1 MKGFFKPQKVVKS
14 PYLDDARGSFN
25 EMYAAYVLAARK
37 WFLVSMVEAVALVV
51 LIGGFVWLA
60 GQHKVVP
67 YAVEFNEHGEAMRV
81 TRADEMVQPDERHI
95 RAALGTW
102 LAGSRTVYV
111 DRRAQ
116 ENLFKKVYAMTLP
129 NSSAYKALF
138 DYHTANN
145 PYEVS
150 EKTTIEVS
158 VNTVRPIS
166 DKTWLIE
173 WTETRRERSGS
184 VLDSRIWQGTFTVAI
199 VPPTEESQIMAN
211 SIGMFVEQF
220 SWGPR
225 Q

>member
-1 MKGFFKPQKVVKS
+1 MKGFFKPQKVIKS

-25 EMYAAYVLAARK
+25 EMYAAYVVAARQ
-37 WFLVSMVEAVALVV
+37 WRLVSLVEAVALV
-51 LIGGFVWLA
+51 IAIAGFVALSL
-60 GQHKVVP
+60 QHKVVP
-67 YAVEFNEHGEAMRV
+67 YAVEFNEHGESVRV

-95 RAALGTW
+95 RAGLGAW
-102 LAGSRTVYV
+102 LVGSRTVYV

-150 EKTTIEVS
+150 EKTTIEVT
-158 VNTVRPIS
+158 VNSVRPIS

-184 VLDSRIWQGTFTVAI
+184 VLDSRIWQGSFTVVI

>member
-1 MKGFFKPQKVVKS
+1 MKGFFKPQKVIKS

-25 EMYAAYVLAARK
+25 EMYATYVVAARQ
-37 WFLVSMVEAVALVV
+37 WRAAFWALAVPFLIL
-51 LIGGFVWLA
+51 LIGYVFLSL
-60 GQHKVVP
+60 QHKVVP

-129 NSSAYKALF
+129 NSSAYKSLF
-138 DYHTANN
+138 DYHTVNN
-145 PYEVS
+145 PYDVS
-150 EKTTIEVS
+150 EKMTIEVS

-184 VLDSRIWQGTFTVAI
+184 VLDSQIWQGTFTVAI